1 MQENTL
7 YFEISRREL
16 LNPLKTVAS
25 VVEQKQTIPILSN
38 ILIRVEKDRL
48 HLTGTDSE
56 VEVSCAILLEESLD
70 DSNQGETTV
79 PGRKFLDIIRN
90 LDEKNTIQIKLS
102 EDQNRV
108 EVKAGKSRF
117 TLSTLS
123 ADDYPSSQYL
133 DDEITF
139 NLPQRTLKDL
149 IAQTSYAMA
158 QNDARYYLNG
168 MCLHLMEEKLAM
180 VATDGHRLALAEE
193 SFDHLQGREP
203 RQVIVPRKAILELV
217 KMLENSD
224 DEVQIAIDESHIQFK
239 ISDSL
244 TITSK
249 LIDGK
254 FPDYYGVIPF
264 QADKTATA
272 DVGAFKTAL
281 SQASILSNEKYR
293 GIKLVLGKNLITVT
307 SSNPDQEE
315 AEVEC
320 EVEYDNEDLEIG
332 FNVNYLQDVLSV
344 VSTKEIELR
353 FSDSN
358 SSCLLMPKD
367 IESVKF
373 VVMPMRL

>member
-1 MQENTL
+1 L
-7 YFEISRREL
+7 YFEISRKEL

-56 VEVSCAILLEESLD
+56 VEVSCAIALEEGLD
-70 DSNQGETTV
+70 DGNLGETTV
-79 PGRKFLDIIRN
+79 PGRKFLDIIDN
-90 LDEKNTIQIKLS
+90 LDEKHTIQLRLS
-102 EDQNRV
+102 EDGNRV
-108 EVKAGKSRF
+108 ELKSGKSRF

-139 NLPQRTLKDL
+139 TLPQRTLKDL

-168 MCLHLMEEKLAM
+168 MCLHLMEEKLVM

-193 SFDHLQGREP
+193 NFNLQGRES
-203 RQVIVPRKAILELV
+203 RQVIIPRKAIIELMR
-217 KMLENSD
+217 MLENSD

-239 ISDSL
+239 VSESL

-264 QADKTATA
+264 QANKIATA
-272 DVGAFKTAL
+272 EVIRLKTAL
-281 SQASILSNEKYR
+281 KQASILSNEKYR
-293 GIKLVLGKNLITVT
+293 GIKLALKKNLLTVT

-320 EVEYDNEDLEIG
+320 EVEYEDEDLEIG
-332 FNVNYLQDVLSV
+332 FNVKYLQDVLGV
-344 VSTKEIELR
+344 VTTKEIELR

-358 SSCLLMPKD
+358 SSCLLMQKEID
-367 IESVKF
+367 SVKF

>member
-1 MQENTL
+1 L
-7 YFEISRREL
+7 YFEISRKEL

-38 ILIRVEKDRL
+38 ILIRVEKDKL
-48 HLTGTDSE
+48 HLIGTDSE
-56 VEVSCAILLEESLD
+56 VEVSCAIPLEESLD
-70 DSNQGETTV
+70 ASNVGETTV

-90 LDEKNTIQIKLS
+90 LDEKNTIQLRLS
-102 EDQNRV
+102 EDGNRV
-108 EVKAGKSRF
+108 EVKSGKSRF

-123 ADDYPSSQYL
+123 ADDYPSSQSL

-139 NLPQRTLKDL
+139 NLPQRSLKDL

-168 MCLHLMEEKLAM
+168 MCVHLMEEKFVM
-180 VATDGHRLALAEE
+180 VSTDGHRLALAEE
-193 SFDHLQGREP
+193 SFDLQDREP
-203 RQVIVPRKAILELV
+203 RQVIVPRKAIIELMR
-217 KMLENSD
+217 MLENSD
-224 DEVQIAIDESHIQFK
+224 DEVEISIDESHIQFK
-239 ISDSL
+239 VSDSL

-254 FPDYYGVIPF
+254 FPDYYSVIPF
-264 QADKTATA
+264 QANKIATA
-272 DVGAFKTAL
+272 DVGRLKTAL

-293 GIKLVLGKNLITVT
+293 GIKLVLAKNLLTVT

-320 EVEYDNEDLEIG
+320 EVDYNDDDLEIG

-344 VSTKEIELR
+344 VTTKEIELR

-358 SSCLLMPKD
+358 SSCLLMQKD
-367 IESVKF
+367 IDSVKF